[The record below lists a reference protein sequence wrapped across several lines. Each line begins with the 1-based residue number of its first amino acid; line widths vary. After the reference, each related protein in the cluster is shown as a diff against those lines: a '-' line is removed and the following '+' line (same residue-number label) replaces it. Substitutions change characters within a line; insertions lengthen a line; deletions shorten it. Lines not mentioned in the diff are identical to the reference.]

1 MADGKPQEVIVLE
14 DTHSPIPPPIP
25 KKRTRA
31 QAALEAAQA
40 AQVNGVNGSASTSNS
55 VTVAGSAK
63 KRKVDDLASS
73 VGSTASKKG
82 KAKAT
87 GSTKGAVS
95 IKCDG
100 GFRTDALKGSTAS
113 QATHY
118 QPPYQPPAA
127 TKAAPAPAAST
138 PHAGPAWDD
147 KEGHYIIKPDEMV
160 DGRCK
165 SRLWYA

>member
-1 MADGKPQEVIVLE
+1 MRV
-14 DTHSPIPPPIP
+14 
-25 KKRTRA
+25 TRA
-31 QAALEAAQA
+31 AQRAQQDVEEPVEAVEAVETKEHILQDIKP
-40 AQVNGVNGSASTSNS
+40 NTTSAEQPEEPLP
-55 VTVAGSAK
+55 AK
-63 KRKVDDLASS
+63 TPAKTPA
-73 VGSTASKKG
+73 KKG

-160 DGRCK
+160 DGRCE
-165 SRLWYA
+165 SPL